1 MSITTDEIASQPE
14 MWTRALDQ
22 VEHARELFAAAGESI
37 LVIGCGTSAYIA
49 ESFAY
54 LREAAGLGTTD
65 AAYASEPYAW
75 RGWDRVVA
83 ITRSGTT
90 TEVVAALE
98 ALPAGVRRI
107 VVTGRRD
114 AASGRVEVV
123 KGLAADA
130 QILAVRFD
138 NLKEGAPAKVV
149 AQRSLANAAS
159 GASAPAG
166 SSPSASASAAPV
178 SRS

>member
-1 MSITTDEIASQPE
+1 MTVPSGAVGQASGQDFVWAIE
-14 MWTRALDQ
+14 KGAL
-22 VEHARELFAAAGESI
+22 
-37 LVIGCGTSAYIA
+37 
-49 ESFAY
+49 
-54 LREAAGLGTTD
+54 
-65 AAYASEPYAW
+65 
-75 RGWDRVVA
+75 
-83 ITRSGTT
+83 
-90 TEVVAALE
+90 
-98 ALPAGVRRI
+98 VRRI

-123 KGLAADA
+123 KGLGADA

-149 AQRSLANAAS
+149 AQRSVANAAS